1 MCALLDLDECASSPC
16 AQGGTCIDRED
27 GFECVCPPQWE
38 GRTCQIGE
46 IFNNYTYTH
55 TTLHVPITRG
65 CKKKRVF
72 RIQVFRM
79 SVFLANNPSF
89 YREKCFLSCLFHFPK
104 QINGPRETRTALLAA
119 QDYYVF
125 GLKLATCNLSPMA
138 RVQAVNMWDELAAV
152 LLFFSLNDFMSHECV
167 YIRLFSCR

>member
-27 GFECVCPPQWE
+27 GFECVCPPQWK

-79 SVFLANNPSF
+79 SVFFGKQPFILQGEVFSF
-89 YREKCFLSCLFHFPK
+89 LFVPFPK
-104 QINGPRETRTALLAA
+104 TNKWPARDCTALLAA

-125 GLKLATCNLSPMA
+125 WIKIGNLQPEPHGQSTGCQYVGRA
-138 RVQAVNMWDELAAV
+138 GSCAAV
-152 LLFFSLNDFMSHECV
+152 FFSQ
-167 YIRLFSCR
+167 